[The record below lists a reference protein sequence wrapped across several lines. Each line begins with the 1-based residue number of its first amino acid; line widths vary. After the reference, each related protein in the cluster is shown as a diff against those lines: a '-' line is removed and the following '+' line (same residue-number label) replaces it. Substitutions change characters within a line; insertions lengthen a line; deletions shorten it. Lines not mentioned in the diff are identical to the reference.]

1 MDVLGLTRVRDC
13 CTFIWTQGARA
24 SRRTVFV
31 RAYHCAACVGEMVR
45 SAKLQ
50 RIAVTGSVPMD
61 RVRDALARQDREL
74 LERWRRQ
81 LRAAAEAGFALDP
94 ETAAVLPRLLEATDR
109 ALERRFRVVA
119 PGTAPLVAEASR
131 AAMQSSMLGDFLFD
145 AVLEALPEMT
155 AAEQRLLSDALAHAA
170 VEVLV
175 QGALEREAER
185 RRRET
190 ARLARLAHDLRNSVT
205 AARLALDLLRR
216 RRAIP
221 ESRAGNL
228 LETSLAALRDGI
240 EDTLLDEALAA
251 GGLRTSVV
259 RLAPMLAQAHSA
271 AGELGADDKKITVLL
286 RKPHNGLS
294 VQADP
299 RVVRPAVRGLLRAA
313 LQVARPGATI
323 RVGADAERDK
333 ARVAVAVDECR
344 RLRGNRLPD
353 LPALALARKAAKA
366 HGGSLSTRLSGSE
379 GCEFRLALPRVQRH

>member
-13 CTFIWTQGARA
+13 CTFLWTQGARDT
-24 SRRTVFV
+24 RRAVFV

-50 RIAVTGSVPMD
+50 RITVTGSIPMD
-61 RVRDALARQDREL
+61 RVREALGRRMAEL

-81 LRAAAEAGFALDP
+81 LLAAAEAGFALDA
-94 ETAAVLPRLLEATDR
+94 ETARVLPLLLEATDR

-119 PGTAPLVAEASR
+119 PGTPPALADARR

-145 AVLEALPEMT
+145 AVLEVLPEMT
-155 AAEQRLLSDALAHAA
+155 AAEQRLLGDALAHGA

-175 QGALEREAER
+175 QGALERESDR

-205 AARLALDLLRR
+205 AAHLALDLLRR
-216 RRAIP
+216 RGRIP
-221 ESRAGNL
+221 ESKAGKL
-228 LETSLAALRDGI
+228 LESSLAALRDGI

-251 GGLRTSVV
+251 GGLRTSTV
-259 RLAPMLAQAHSA
+259 RLAPVLAHAHSA

-286 RKPHNGLS
+286 RKPGNELS

-313 LQVARPGATI
+313 LQVARRGATI
-323 RVGADAERDK
+323 RAGADAERDK

-366 HGGSLSTRLSGSE
+366 HGGSLSTRLSRNE
-379 GCEFRLALPRVQRH
+379 GCEFRLALPRVQPH